1 MKRILFGSLTLVGGL
16 FATTT
21 SVEAQALPSG
31 QQFNTEYKFV
41 APPKEVKEV
50 EWKASASAGFTL
62 AAGNANVMTLS
73 GSANAS
79 RNDGKNLIALDL
91 TGLYAL
97 TTLPRLLDRDSMG
110 ATCMMG
116 AMTGGCNGV
125 VDRAEEIGSDSKVT
139 AGFFLFKGR
148 YDRFFTTNNAG
159 YLAAFVG
166 LDIPASKK
174 AIAGGQLG
182 YSRQM
187 FKTKLHELKAELGV
201 DTTYNSYILTD
212 GSTGAD
218 SVFLA
223 SARLFVG
230 YNLILGENTQF
241 SAKAES
247 LINLNTATIVE
258 RIAKPADA
266 TRVNASVALTTKV
279 WQRLS
284 FRFGFNL
291 RYDNCPAPN
300 PNLTFAAYSSGVFSP
315 AAGGAAASGLLT
327 STSCSSQEHAIE
339 DGTNGATAQDLAI
352 YRVKYN
358 QKLDA
363 LTEANLVFNFL

>member
-16 FATTT
+16 FATAT

-97 TTLPRLLDRDSMG
+97 TTVPKLLDRDSEDRL
-110 ATCMMG
+110 CMMG
-116 AMTGGCNGV
+116 CNGI
-125 VDRAEEIGSDSKVT
+125 VDSAEEVGSESKVT

-159 YLAAFVG
+159 YLAAFAG

-174 AIAGGQLG
+174 AIFGGQLG
-182 YSRQM
+182 YSRQL

-201 DTTYNSYILTD
+201 DTTYNRYDLIA
-212 GSTGAD
+212 GSTAAD

-223 SARLFVG
+223 SARVFVG
-230 YNLILGENTQF
+230 YNLVLGENTQF

-258 RIAKPADA
+258 RLAKPADA
-266 TRVNASVALTTKV
+266 TRVNANISLTTKV

-300 PNLTFAAYSSGVFSP
+300 PNLTFAAYSPGVFTP
-315 AAGGAAASGLLT
+315 AADGAAASGLLT
-327 STSCSSQEHAIE
+327 STSCSSQEREIE
-339 DGTNGATAQDLAI
+339 NGTDDAKAKDLAI

>member
-16 FATTT
+16 FATAT

-97 TTLPRLLDRDSMG
+97 TTLPKLLDRDSMG
-110 ATCMMG
+110 GTLYDG
-116 AMTGGCNGV
+116 LTGNGI
-125 VDRAEEIGSDSKVT
+125 VDSAEEVGSESKVT

-159 YLAAFVG
+159 YLAAFAG

-174 AIAGGQLG
+174 AIFGGQLG
-182 YSRQM
+182 YSRQL

-201 DTTYNSYILTD
+201 DTTYNSYD
-212 GSTGAD
+212 PD
-218 SVFLA
+218 R
-223 SARLFVG
+223 RLHG
-230 YNLILGENTQF
+230 
-241 SAKAES
+241 
-247 LINLNTATIVE
+247 
-258 RIAKPADA
+258 R
-266 TRVNASVALTTKV
+266 
-279 WQRLS
+279 
-284 FRFGFNL
+284 
-291 RYDNCPAPN
+291 
-300 PNLTFAAYSSGVFSP
+300 
-315 AAGGAAASGLLT
+315 
-327 STSCSSQEHAIE
+327 
-339 DGTNGATAQDLAI
+339 
-352 YRVKYN
+352 
-358 QKLDA
+358 
-363 LTEANLVFNFL
+363 